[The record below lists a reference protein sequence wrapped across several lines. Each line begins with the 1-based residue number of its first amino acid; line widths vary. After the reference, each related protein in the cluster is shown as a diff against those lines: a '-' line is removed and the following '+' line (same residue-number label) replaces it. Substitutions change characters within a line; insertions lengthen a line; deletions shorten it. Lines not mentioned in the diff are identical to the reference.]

1 MTTAVVLQK
10 SRAAENWVQR
20 VFIWIPQG
28 LRLGSFRL
36 LMPLFLF
43 LKKEDFKVPITCF

>member
-20 VFIWIPQG
+20 VFIWIPKG
-28 LRLGSFRL
+28 LRLESFRL

>member
-10 SRAAENWVQR
+10 SRATENWVQR

-28 LRLGSFRL
+28 VRLGSFRL
-36 LMPLFLF
+36 LMPLFLL
-43 LKKEDFKVPITCF
+43 LKKEDFKVPITLF